1 MALRQKEVK
10 RLLAYSSIAHVG
22 YMLIGFGISFM
33 FSQTTGAAGGFFHLI
48 THSLMKGLAFLSV
61 GALMYVLFIANGK
74 HDSLM
79 LDDLNGVSRK
89 YPLLAVSLSAALLS
103 LGGLPPFAGFM
114 SKWQILVAG
123 AEAKTGWMWAIVI
136 FVGLNSVLSLAYYA
150 PMINRMYRREPSEV
164 VQRGKAV
171 PWVMLIPI
179 VLLTLGILVIGIWPA
194 SMRFL
199 TDTAANSLLYFF
211 YN

>member
-1 MALRQKEVK
+1 MASP
-10 RLLAYSSIAHVG
+10 ASI
-22 YMLIGFGISFM
+22 
-33 FSQTTGAAGGFFHLI
+33 
-48 THSLMKGLAFLSV
+48 
-61 GALMYVLFIANGK
+61 
-74 HDSLM
+74 
-79 LDDLNGVSRK
+79 
-89 YPLLAVSLSAALLS
+89 PLLAVSLSAALLS

-114 SKWQILVAG
+114 SKWQILVAA
-123 AEAKTGWMWAIVI
+123 AEVKTAWMWGVVI

-164 VQRGKAV
+164 VQRGKAI

-179 VLLTLGILVIGIWPA
+179 VLLTLAILVIGIWPT
-194 SMRFL
+194 SMKFL